1 MTEAVRIE
9 RHQGPPTKTLSDV
22 RRSHN
27 VVGAFAD
34 LEAARE
40 AILALE
46 QAGVAPEAI
55 SLLGAW
61 PNQDDHQAPTLMYR
75 RMAYIALVGALT
87 LGLIGYFAFEGSWI
101 WGLSGAIIG
110 GMIGGI
116 SGWALGMG
124 LSQAWEDTFAV
135 DDRGTFAVG
144 VHSADPE
151 EIIRGDAALS
161 NHGALAVNR
170 FGRGPRRRV
179 R

>member
-1 MTEAVRIE
+1 MTREARIE
-9 RHQGPPTKTLSDV
+9 RHVGPPIKTLADV
-22 RRSHN
+22 RRTHN

-40 AILALE
+40 AILTLE

-61 PNQDDHQAPTLMYR
+61 PNKDDHKAPTLMYR
-75 RMAYIALVGALT
+75 RMASIALVGTAAL
-87 LGLIGYFAFEGSWI
+87 GIVGYVAFDRSLIWAI
-101 WGLSGAIIG
+101 AGAIVG
-110 GMIGGI
+110 GSVGGLA
-116 SGWALGMG
+116 GWALGMG

-135 DDRGTFAVG
+135 DDAGTFAVG

-151 EIIRGDAALS
+151 EILRGDSVLR

-170 FGRGPRRRV
+170 FGRGTWRRDQ
-179 R
+179 

>member
-1 MTEAVRIE
+1 MTRGTHIE
-9 RHQGPPTKTLSDV
+9 RHLGPPIKTLADV

-40 AILALE
+40 AILTLE

-61 PNQDDHQAPTLMYR
+61 PSQDDHKAPTLMYR
-75 RMAYIALVGALT
+75 RMANIALIGAAALGIVGYVAFD
-87 LGLIGYFAFEGSWI
+87 GSLIWAI
-101 WGLSGAIIG
+101 AGAIIG
-110 GMIGGI
+110 GSVGGLA
-116 SGWALGMG
+116 GWALGMG

-135 DDRGTFAVG
+135 DDTGTFAVG

-151 EIIRGDAALS
+151 EILRGRSVLS

-170 FGRGPRRRV
+170 FGRGPRRSNR
-179 R
+179 

>member
-1 MTEAVRIE
+1 MTEEAHIE
-9 RHQGPPTKTLSDV
+9 RHVGPPIKTLADV

-34 LEAARE
+34 LEAARD
-40 AILALE
+40 AILTLE

-61 PNQDDHQAPTLMYR
+61 PSQDDHKTPTLMYR
-75 RMAYIALVGALT
+75 KMAYIAVVGAAA
-87 LGLIGYFAFEGSWI
+87 LGIIGYVAFDGSLI
-101 WGLSGAIIG
+101 WAIAGAIVG
-110 GMIGGI
+110 GSVGGLA
-116 SGWALGMG
+116 GWALGMG

-135 DDRGTFAVG
+135 DDAGTFAVG

-151 EIIRGDAALS
+151 EILRGDSVLH
-161 NHGALAVNR
+161 NHGALTVNR
-170 FGRGPRRRV
+170 FGRGPRRRN